1 MGVRVLGQASI
12 VIAVLLCLSISMA
25 KDKPTIP
32 TSESECVAKG
42 GAWTTLGLPY
52 PDKPKVCDLKATD
65 AGIACS
71 DSKGCEGVCL
81 AAESTPTGTKATGR
95 CSPYVRNFGNLLL
108 IKNGVVEQFNV
119 E

>member
-1 MGVRVLGQASI
+1 MRAHVLGQASI
-12 VIAVLLCLSISMA
+12 VVVVLLCPSVSIA

-32 TSESECVAKG
+32 TTESECVAKG
-42 GAWTTLGLPY
+42 GAWTILGLPY

-65 AGIACS
+65 AGAACS
-71 DSKGCEGVCL
+71 DSKACEGVCL
-81 AAESTPTGTKATGR
+81 AAESTPVGTKATGR

-108 IKNGVVEQFNV
+108 IRNGVVEQFNV